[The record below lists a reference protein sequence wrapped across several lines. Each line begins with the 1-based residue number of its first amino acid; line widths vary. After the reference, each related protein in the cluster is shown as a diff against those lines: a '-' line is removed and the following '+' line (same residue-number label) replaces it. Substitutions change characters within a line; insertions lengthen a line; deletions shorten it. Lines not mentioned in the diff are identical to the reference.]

1 MQLGIALIEKCAAHG
16 EIVVMDYDLSFGG
29 DSEAIGSWL
38 EMEGRIMFG
47 RIF

>member
-1 MQLGIALIEKCAAHG
+1 MQLGIALKEKCAAHG
-16 EIVVMDYDLSFGG
+16 GIGVMDYNLYFGG

-38 EMEGRIMFG
+38 EMEGKIMFG

>member
-1 MQLGIALIEKCAAHG
+1 MQLGIALKEKCAAYG
-16 EIVVMDYDLSFGG
+16 GVGVIDYDLSFGG

-38 EMEGRIMFG
+38 EMEGKIMFG